1 MIFLRNLISILLLLL
16 ILIFILRDV
25 SQNVSH
31 ASYFSRTNSVLI
43 RCVMITIS
51 DNKVILTVKITLV
64 YLLGSATVILHIL
77 RLAVV
82 PNHNHRLLI
91 IMVVVVLLIL
101 HHSVVS
107 CCAQIVAS
115 RVHRGRLLIVI
126 MIRICL
132 MMHEVGEV
140 KGCDRW
146 FRAFIQ
152 ALFR

>member
-31 ASYFSRTNSVLI
+31 ASYFSRINSVLI

-107 CCAQIVAS
+107 CCA
-115 RVHRGRLLIVI
+115 
-126 MIRICL
+126 
-132 MMHEVGEV
+132 
-140 KGCDRW
+140 
-146 FRAFIQ
+146 
-152 ALFR
+152 

>member
-82 PNHNHRLLI
+82 SNHYHRLLI
-91 IMVVVVLLIL
+91 IMVVVLLIL

-146 FRAFIQ
+146 LRAIIQ